1 MLHFLKLYIFNVV
14 DHENQLNPRTTIF
27 KHGLFIPLPN
37 NRNQNAQKMSK
48 IFEIC
53 SEATIHLSAFVLL
66 LYKLMT
72 YGNKQIKIERL

>member
-14 DHENQLNPRTTIF
+14 DHENQLNPRTTF
-27 KHGLFIPLPN
+27 FYMASLYHYPTTGTKMHK
-37 NRNQNAQKMSK
+37 KMSK
-48 IFEIC
+48 IFKIC

-72 YGNKQIKIERL
+72 YGKKEIKIERL